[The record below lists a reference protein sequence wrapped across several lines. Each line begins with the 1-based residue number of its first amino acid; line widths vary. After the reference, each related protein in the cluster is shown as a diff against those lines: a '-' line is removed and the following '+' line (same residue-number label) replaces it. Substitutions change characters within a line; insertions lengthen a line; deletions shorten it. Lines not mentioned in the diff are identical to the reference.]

1 MADDQQDKTEQP
13 TASRLRDAREKGQ
26 AAKSAELTGVITLIV
41 FAVAFTSALGGLAVA
56 FARAMRASL
65 LIAGAGPA
73 LSGGLARWLAAAFA
87 PAWSALLPSL
97 FALVVTAIAANVMQ
111 TGFMFSTE
119 PLKADFS
126 RMSPVKGFKR
136 VFSIR
141 TVWDL
146 FRLLLKI
153 AILGVVLYALSHSL
167 EGTLLASATR
177 SPADM
182 PALLEESFVR
192 VLKWVLSML
201 ALIAVLDLLFSR
213 REFIQKLRMSR
224 RDMKDEHKR
233 QEGDPAIRSKRRRL
247 ARDLLKKARS
257 IARVPSADVIVTN
270 PTHVAVALRYRP
282 ATMLAPIVVSKGSGW
297 MAARIRRMAANHG
310 VPMMRSPELAR
321 ALFRDCDVDD
331 AIPADRYTETGLV
344 YRWVMA
350 RPGHKVHAA

>member
-1 MADDQQDKTEQP
+1 
-13 TASRLRDAREKGQ
+13 
-26 AAKSAELTGVITLIV
+26 
-41 FAVAFTSALGGLAVA
+41 
-56 FARAMRASL
+56 
-65 LIAGAGPA
+65 
-73 LSGGLARWLAAAFA
+73 
-87 PAWSALLPSL
+87 LLPSL

-136 VFSIR
+136 VFSMR

-192 VLKWVLSML
+192 VLKWVLSVL

-233 QEGDPAIRSKRRRL
+233 QEGDPAIRSKRRSAKEGPLYRPCAVRRCDRHQPHPCGGGTTLSTGDDARADRRL
-247 ARDLLKKARS
+247 QGQWLDGGAHSSHGGEPWRPDDAFAGTGARL
-257 IARVPSADVIVTN
+257 VPRM
-270 PTHVAVALRYRP
+270 RYRRCDSRRSLHRDRSGLSLGHGP
-282 ATMLAPIVVSKGSGW
+282 AWS
-297 MAARIRRMAANHG
+297 
-310 VPMMRSPELAR
+310 
-321 ALFRDCDVDD
+321 
-331 AIPADRYTETGLV
+331 
-344 YRWVMA
+344 
-350 RPGHKVHAA
+350 